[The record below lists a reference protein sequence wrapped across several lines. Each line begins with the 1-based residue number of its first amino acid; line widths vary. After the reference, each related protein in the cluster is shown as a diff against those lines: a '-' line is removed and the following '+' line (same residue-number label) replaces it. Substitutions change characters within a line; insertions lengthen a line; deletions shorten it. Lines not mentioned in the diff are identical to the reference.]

1 MSSASRARAATA
13 RARSTPWGFTPCRP
27 RVALGKPYHT
37 GHTTARCFQL
47 GGGAHVLAKLGGTR
61 GGGAAAP
68 AAQKAS
74 PAHRNTENTNFDP
87 QASVGSC
94 ARGRRGACRERAIG
108 ASTGLCCRMRQAA
121 PLVDRHLA
129 PHMLWGPPARS
140 TSGGCIGVP
149 ESGEQGRVTGLRR
162 RPAPPA
168 PMCAGRPVFQVS
180 RQSDGSAQRSQSRSP
195 HRRRRCKRRP
205 SSTSES

>member
-1 MSSASRARAATA
+1 MRGPRRRALVVPPGASHRVGPASPSESPITLDTQRRGVFSWAEEHMSSPSWEER
-13 RARSTPWGFTPCRP
+13 G
-27 RVALGKPYHT
+27 
-37 GHTTARCFQL
+37 
-47 GGGAHVLAKLGGTR
+47 